1 MLKLYNTLT
10 RKLEAFKPI
19 KAGNAGM
26 YTCGPTVY
34 NYAHIGN
41 FRAYIFEDLL
51 KRYLKYKGY
60 KVKQVMNRTDV
71 DDKTIK
77 GSQEQGMPL
86 NEFTARYKK
95 AFEEDTAALNI
106 DKAEINPEATAH
118 IKEMVALIKQLLKKG
133 YAYKSEDGSI
143 YFNIKKF
150 KSYGKLANIET
161 KNLKAGARVKQD
173 EYDKQGLADFALW
186 KSWSKEDGSV
196 FWETELGK
204 GRPGWHIE
212 CSAMSMK
219 YLGKT
224 FDIHTGGIDNMFPHH
239 ENERAQSEA
248 ATGKK
253 FVNYWL
259 HCEHLMVDGK
269 KMSKSLGNFYTL
281 RDLLAKGHNPKAIRY
296 ALMSTHYRKPL
307 NFTFEELEAANTAV
321 KKLEE
326 LKLYLDNS
334 DGRAKAG
341 KTTAKAA
348 RDFEEAMDDNL
359 NISAALAAV
368 FNLAT
373 EARKLDLSRKEAAKA
388 KKLLLKFDEVLG
400 LNLKKVKE
408 LELDRDI
415 EALVQQ
421 RENAR
426 KEKNWAEA
434 DRIRE
439 LLKSKGIALEDS
451 AEGVRWRKA

>member
-10 RKLEAFKPI
+10 RKLETFKPI
-19 KAGNAGM
+19 KKNKVGM

-77 GSQEQGMPL
+77 GSREQGMPL
-86 NEFTARYKK
+86 KDFTAKYKK
-95 AFEEDTAALNI
+95 SFEEDIATLNI
-106 DKAEINPEATAH
+106 DRAEINPEATTH
-118 IKEMVALIKQLLKKG
+118 IKEMVSLIKQLLKKG

-150 KSYGKLANIET
+150 KSYGKLAHIKT

-186 KSWSKEDGSV
+186 KAWNNEDGDV

-224 FDIHTGGIDNMFPHH
+224 FDIHTGGTDNMFPHH
-239 ENERAQSEA
+239 ENEKAQSEA

-259 HCEHLMVDGK
+259 HCEHLMVEGK

-281 RDLLAKGHNPKAIRY
+281 RDLLSKGYNPKAIRF
-296 ALMSTHYRKPL
+296 ALISAHYRKPL
-307 NFTFEELEAANTAV
+307 NFTFEELEAATTAV

-326 LKLYLDNS
+326 FKLYLDNAK
-334 DGRAKAG
+334 GKAKAG
-341 KTTAKAA
+341 KIIITATKEF
-348 RDFEEAMDDNL
+348 DTAMDDDL
-359 NISAALAAV
+359 NISAAMAAV
-368 FNLAT
+368 FKLAT
-373 EARKLDLSRKEAAKA
+373 EARKLYLSKEEAGKA
-388 KKLLLKFDEVLG
+388 RKLLLKLDEVLG
-400 LNLKKVKE
+400 LNLKEVKE
-408 LELDRDI
+408 LELEKDI
-415 EALVQQ
+415 ESLVQK
-421 RENAR
+421 REKAR